1 MNIQKKGILT
11 ICTTFLLMIIC
22 TSIVGWFFLYER
34 IIEDV
39 AENGFGILRA
49 TVQMMDVD
57 KYEEL
62 IKSKDKENPYY
73 QDLVKKF
80 NQIKIKNNLKY
91 LYTESYDS
99 DNKNTIY
106 GVDGYGE
113 DTPEDERSMIGDS
126 YNIEDE
132 VVDTKESLQALNEGV
147 ETYTKIKKSDMW
159 GNLMTCA
166 VPLKNS
172 DGKIV
177 GIIEADISA
186 DDVISNTK
194 IILLKIE
201 LILVVFSIITAIIIC
216 LLLKKHITK
225 PINIIVNTLY
235 KMSKGDFKEHI
246 NKNIRNKN
254 DEIAYIAVEIEK
266 MRKSIKRIVEEVIE
280 ESNFIN
286 KSIEAESEYIENL
299 YNEITEISNASND
312 VSGAVEET
320 LSSTQEINAMS
331 STITNVI
338 NNVNKEID
346 NGLEV
351 TDSINRH
358 ATELKT
364 KMQTSKNRIDEI
376 YNEIQGNL
384 SISIKKADD
393 VNKIKESIN
402 MILQIS
408 KQINLLAL
416 NASIEAARAGEHG
429 KGFSIVAQEV
439 SKLAEQ
445 SKNVTTN
452 IKNISL
458 LTIEAIENLVGDSK
472 KVLNFLDS
480 HVMKDY
486 ELLLETGGVYMEDSK
501 KMKELLKH
509 FSKSVKEL
517 YESANIIGKS
527 INQVALATNSTSEE
541 MLSITSNVININERA
556 DNLFKQAEYIKLRS
570 DKLKGLIEYFNV

>member
-62 IKSKDKENPYY
+62 IKSKDEENPYY

-113 DTPEDERSMIGDS
+113 DTPEDKRSMIGDS

-408 KQINLLAL
+408 EQTNLLAL

-486 ELLLETGGVYMEDSK
+486 ELLLETGGVYMDDSK

-541 MLSITSNVININERA
+541 ILSITSNVININERA
-556 DNLFKQAEYIKLRS
+556 DNLLKQAEYIKLRS
-570 DKLKGLIEYFNV
+570 DKLRGLIEYFNV

>member
-11 ICTTFLLMIIC
+11 ICTTFLIMIIC

-62 IKSKDKENPYY
+62 IKSKDEENPYY

-91 LYTESYDS
+91 LYTESYDR

-147 ETYTKIKKSDMW
+147 ETYTKIKKSKMW

-186 DDVISNTK
+186 DNVISNTK

-266 MRKSIKRIVEEVIE
+266 MRKSIKRIVEKVIE

-393 VNKIKESIN
+393 VDKIKESIN

-408 KQINLLAL
+408 EQTNLLAL

-527 INQVALATNSTSEE
+527 INQVALATNSTSDEI
-541 MLSITSNVININERA
+541 LSITSNVININERA

>member
-11 ICTTFLLMIIC
+11 ICTAFLVMIIC

-34 IIEDV
+34 IIEEV
-39 AENGFGILRA
+39 AESGFGILRA
-49 TVQMMDVD
+49 TVQMMDAD
-57 KYEEL
+57 KYEEF
-62 IKSKDKENPYY
+62 IKSKDTENPYY
-73 QDLVKKF
+73 QELVKKF

-106 GVDGYGE
+106 GVDGYAE

-126 YNIEDE
+126 YNTEDE
-132 VVDTKESLQALNEGV
+132 VVDTEESLQALNEGV
-147 ETYTKIKKSDMW
+147 ETYTKLKKSDMW

-201 LILVVFSIITAIIIC
+201 LILVVFSIITAVIIC

-299 YNEITEISNASND
+299 YNEIKEISNASND

-408 KQINLLAL
+408 EQTNLLAL

-429 KGFSIVAQEV
+429 KGFSIVAHEV

-452 IKNISL
+452 IRNISL

-480 HVMKDY
+480 HVMEDY

-527 INQVALATNSTSEE
+527 INQVTLATNSTSEE

-556 DNLFKQAEYIKLRS
+556 DNLLKQAEHIKLRS
-570 DKLKGLIEYFNV
+570 DKLRDLIEYFNV